1 MTTTDDTGRDWL
13 EVLLSGEW
21 EDYPLEAAASAE
33 AAPVEDAK
41 AARARQRA
49 AYLARLE
56 AQDRAWEEDKKA
68 RAQAHAQ
75 ARMTAEELRR
85 RRAEAEAEE
94 AEAAAAEEAAAIA
107 EAEAAAEAEA
117 VEPEPEPAEEA
128 ASWRRWWSV
137 KPAAADAT
145 TTGDI
150 VAPVDDVAGA
160 GAPPV
165 PPAAATVRPVVV
177 SRWGWLAY
185 HGSAAA
191 IGHAALAAV
200 TGSPLGGAAVLGA
213 AMGSVV
219 PVTAAAAAC
228 CAGAAG
234 WWLGRRF
241 VGRLGAFGGLLGG
254 LFWGQ
259 GSTDMITD
267 LYEWAAPWPV
277 LIAPL
282 ALSGLVASG
291 AWFLLDHRTRH
302 LPRPARWAAHI
313 PLATVALSAAL
324 YAPGAL
330 L

>member
-21 EDYPLEAAASAE
+21 EDYPLEAAAPVE
-33 AAPVEDAK
+33 AVPVEDAK
-41 AARARQRA
+41 AARARRRA
-49 AYLARLE
+49 EYLARLD
-56 AQDRAWEEDKKA
+56 AQDRAWEEDKRA
-68 RAQAHAQ
+68 RTEAHAHAQ
-75 ARMTAEELRR
+75 AQAVAEDLRR

-94 AEAAAAEEAAAIA
+94 AEAAESEVAAASSATAEEAAVEA
-107 EAEAAAEAEA
+107 EAE
-117 VEPEPEPAEEA
+117 EEVT
-128 ASWRRWWSV
+128 SWRRRWWSV
-137 KPAAADAT
+137 KPAAPAA
-145 TTGDI
+145 
-150 VAPVDDVAGA
+150 DDVAGA
-160 GAPPV
+160 GAAPV
-165 PPAAATVRPVVV
+165 PPAAPAVRPAAA

-191 IGHAALAAV
+191 LGHAALVAV

-213 AMGSVV
+213 AMGAVV

-228 CAGAAG
+228 CAAACG
-234 WWLGRRF
+234 WWLGRRYF
-241 VGRLGAFGGLLGG
+241 GLLGAFGGLLGG
-254 LFWGQ
+254 LAWGQ

-267 LYEWAAPWPV
+267 LYAWAAPWPV

-291 AWFLLDHRTRH
+291 AWFLLDHRTRR
-302 LPRPARWAAHI
+302 LPRPARWAAHV
-313 PLATVALSAAL
+313 PFATVALSAAL